1 MAMGTRKSRQRQEQL
16 WVTHTELATAPGH
29 PFYKRLN
36 ELLDREKFDEFAEQE
51 CARFYAEKNGRPS
64 LAPGI
69 YFRLLLIGYF
79 EGIDSERGIAWRAA
93 DSLGLRQFLRIGL
106 DEAISD
112 HSTISR
118 TRRLID
124 VETHHKIFLWV
135 LGLLADR
142 GLLKGK
148 TVGVDATTLEAN
160 AAMRSIVRRDSGARY
175 EEFLKSLAQ
184 QSGIATPS
192 REDLA
197 RLDRKRKKKTSNEE
211 WVSPSDPD
219 ARVTKMKDGRTHL
232 AHKAEHAVDLE
243 SGAVVAVTLQAAD
256 QGDTT
261 TMKATLAEAGETI
274 AELVER
280 EAERAP
286 ADKPQVNVN
295 GIEEV
300 VADKGYH
307 SGPAVLA
314 LEQAQVRTYLPEP
327 KRPRRKWAGKASEQ
341 SAVYANRRRV
351 KGTYGK
357 QLLSKRG
364 ELIERSFA
372 HCYET
377 GGMRRVH
384 LRSRENVLKRQ
395 LIHVG
400 AFNLSL
406 ILRRMLG
413 AGTPRELRNRQQRLI
428 FAILS
433 ALTALLRASER
444 SQTHSDLNQRV
455 NSRTSR
461 SEHQCRRRQKMGV
474 PPRAARLSCIDA

>member
-1 MAMGTRKSRQRQEQL
+1 MAMGTREGRQRQEQL

-36 ELLDREKFDEFAEQE
+36 ELLDLEKFDDFAEQE
-51 CARFYAEKNGRPS
+51 CARFYAENNGRPS
-64 LAPGI
+64 LPPGT

-106 DEAISD
+106 DEATPD

-118 TRRLID
+118 TRRLIE
-124 VETHHKIFLWV
+124 VETHQKVFLWV
-135 LGLLADR
+135 LCLLADR

-148 TVGVDATTLEAN
+148 TIGVDATTLEAN
-160 AAMRSIVRRDSGARY
+160 AAMRSIVRRDSGESY
-175 EEFLKSLAQ
+175 EEFLKGLAQ

-232 AHKAEHAVDLE
+232 AHKAEHAVDME
-243 SGAVVAVTLQAAD
+243 TGAVVAVTLQAAD

-261 TMKATLAEAGETI
+261 TIKETLAEAGETI

-280 EAERAP
+280 EAELAP
-286 ADKPQVNVN
+286 EDKPQVNVN

-314 LEQAQVRTYLPEP
+314 LQQAQVRTYIPEP
-327 KRPRRKWAGKASEQ
+327 KRPRRRWAGKAAEQ

-351 KGTYGK
+351 MGRYSK
-357 QLLSKRG
+357 QLLKKRG

-384 LRSRENVLKRQ
+384 LRGRENVLKRQ
-395 LIHVG
+395 PD
-400 AFNLSL
+400 S
-406 ILRRMLG
+406 
-413 AGTPRELRNRQQRLI
+413 
-428 FAILS
+428 
-433 ALTALLRASER
+433 
-444 SQTHSDLNQRV
+444 
-455 NSRTSR
+455 
-461 SEHQCRRRQKMGV
+461 RRR
-474 PPRAARLSCIDA
+474 I